1 MSILGPS
8 LYRSSIK
15 SQHQQV
21 HLDRPGSQGM
31 GRSGNGPE
39 RPDVHGNAR
48 HSAWSPELNNFQFL
62 CHEFCFERFKE
73 FLNISR
79 WALREGRGRGWLAS
93 CGKTCLKRTLESG
106 AVKSA
111 PPPHT
116 HTPPPDKDC
125 CPEFSASE
133 EPQELRG
140 RDPHISA
147 QGEASAVASRRK
159 RYLSRRK
166 DNDGPACH

>member
-111 PPPHT
+111 PPPPTHT
-116 HTPPPDKDC
+116 HTT
-125 CPEFSASE
+125 S
-133 EPQELRG
+133 R
-140 RDPHISA
+140 
-147 QGEASAVASRRK
+147 QGL
-159 RYLSRRK
+159 LSRIFSIRGTTGIERT
-166 DNDGPACH
+166 GPSHLSPRGGLSCGFQKEKISFQKER